1 MVPGS
6 DDASRLRGERPSD
19 LYPNRQPG
27 IDENKQQAAWRNA
40 FREGFH
46 EGRRQARESSRRDA
60 G

>member
-6 DDASRLRGERPSD
+6 DDASRLRGKRLSD
-19 LYPNRQPG
+19 LYQDRQPG
-27 IDENKQQAAWRNA
+27 IDENKRQAAWRNA

-46 EGRRQARESSRRDA
+46 EGRRQARESSQRDS